1 MLSFPFFWHGLR
13 SRVPAEDRLGRF
25 RKVLDQAK
33 IDYLP
38 GSPDLALLSLPPSMP
53 PLRPIR
59 VQAQRFCFPLAGAVR
74 IALLEG
80 GFHAGRDTREFTG
93 DDAVWIHSWAPEAL
107 VAPLDLALSLAD
119 QKRRGLLELP
129 SLRTA
134 IVVLT
139 SLEDSPLADHHRD
152 LLWRAFGVPVF
163 EQLRGWDGTV
173 IARECEVHD
182 GLHIDE
188 SAAILH
194 LHGDELLATQ
204 FTAPGDPIIRARTGL
219 TGKIVTGPCEC
230 GAETPRLRGLAPV
243 RVKAASATA

>member
-1 MLSFPFFWHGLR
+1 
-13 SRVPAEDRLGRF
+13 V
-25 RKVLDQAK
+25 
-33 IDYLP
+33 
-38 GSPDLALLSLPPSMP
+38 
-53 PLRPIR
+53 R

-80 GFHAGRDTREFTG
+80 GFHADRNTREFTG
-93 DDAVWIHSWAPEAL
+93 DDVAGIHAWLPEAL
-107 VAPLDLALSLAD
+107 VAPVDLALSLAG

-129 SLRTA
+129 GLRTA

-152 LLWRAFGVPVF
+152 FLWRAFGVPVF

-188 SAAILH
+188 SAATFH
-194 LHGDELLATQ
+194 LHEDELLATQ

-219 TGKIVTGPCEC
+219 TGEIATWLCEC
-230 GAETPRLRGLAPV
+230 AAETPRLRGLAPV
-243 RVKAASATA
+243 RAKAALATA